1 VIRAVIDVLIGALF
15 AVGLVVSGMTQ
26 PGKVVH
32 FLDVTGAWDPSLAL
46 VMAGALLVHGLVLW
60 GTRGLARPTLDAQFR
75 APAPG
80 RIDAPL
86 VLGSALFGVGWGL
99 AGYCPGPAL
108 VGAVAGPAALTFTAS
123 MLGGMALQQV
133 LSRGARGPTSAAVP
147 ASTVPANAAATTAA
161 EAPEPGATA

>member
-1 VIRAVIDVLIGALF
+1 VIRAVLDVLIGALF

-46 VMAGALLVHGLVLW
+46 VMVGALLVHGLVLW
-60 GTRGLARPTLDAQFR
+60 GTRGLARPALDAQFR
-75 APAPG
+75 APARG

-123 MLGGMALQQV
+123 MLGGMALQGV
-133 LSRGARGPTSAAVP
+133 FARRARGATRA
-147 ASTVPANAAATTAA
+147 TVPANTAAANVA
-161 EAPEPGATA
+161 EATEPGATA

>member
-1 VIRAVIDVLIGALF
+1 MIRTVVDVLIGALF

-80 RIDAPL
+80 RIDTPL

-123 MLGGMALQQV
+123 MLGGMALQG
-133 LSRGARGPTSAAVP
+133 LLARRARGATRASAPADAAGPSA
-147 ASTVPANAAATTAA
+147 AAAT
-161 EAPEPGATA
+161 EPGATA

>member
-1 VIRAVIDVLIGALF
+1 MIRAVIDVLIGALF